1 MYAKQVVVTSFLNG
15 VTAVPVFVV
24 LRANMGNMYCQC
36 MQHDQNP
43 DVEEFMMSV
52 PCCLFFAVCI

>member
-1 MYAKQVVVTSFLNG
+1 VTSFLNG

-24 LRANMGNMYCQC
+24 LRANKGNMYCQC
-36 MQHDQNP
+36 MLHFVQHDRNP